1 MHVYQIPDEYCPS
14 PTDDQLLDAAGA
26 LAGPIIEAVRPLL
39 ARGEYFCH
47 LAVQDPL
54 RAMSPWPSALVLT
67 NRRVMVVRRRL
78 MGQTFLDMFWGE
90 VHDAHLMESWKGGT
104 FAVQSVQGHDL
115 RVDALPVALSRPAYA
130 FAQRAEEL
138 ASEWRR
144 ARRLEEERARSRGV
158 AITDL
163 PPAPART
170 PTQDASGPEATL
182 RRLAELRDKGLI
194 SDEEYQSK
202 RNDVISRL

>member
-1 MHVYQIPDEYCPS
+1 MKSHTKIRKP
-14 PTDDQLLDAAGA
+14 
-26 LAGPIIEAVRPLL
+26 
-39 ARGEYFCH
+39 EYFCH

-90 VHDAHLMESWKGGT
+90 VHDAHLVENWNGGT

-115 RVDALPVALSRPAYA
+115 RIDALPVALSRPAYA

-144 ARRLEEERARSRGV
+144 ERRLEEERARARGV

-163 PPAPART
+163 APAPTRT
-170 PTQDASGPEATL
+170 PVQDATGPEASL